1 MYSLYESYGQPPGM
15 LFSIG
20 FTSSA
25 VFGTFLGILV
35 DKSPSP
41 NPSPH
46 IAFPRGLVNNP
57 YVIHQ
62 QEHTVGR
69 MIRT

>member
-41 NPSPH
+41 NPPTQCISKRH
-46 IAFPRGLVNNP
+46 SR
-57 YVIHQ
+57 
-62 QEHTVGR
+62 E
-69 MIRT
+69 